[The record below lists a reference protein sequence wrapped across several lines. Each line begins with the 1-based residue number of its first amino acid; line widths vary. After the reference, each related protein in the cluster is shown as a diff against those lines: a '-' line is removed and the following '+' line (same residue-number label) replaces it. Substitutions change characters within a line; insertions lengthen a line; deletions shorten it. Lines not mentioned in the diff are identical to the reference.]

1 MDRWEVT
8 TVSAST
14 SATHRRHW
22 DALYDAK
29 GARQVSWFQLEPVVS
44 LALIDDLRLD
54 PREPVIDVGGGASML
69 VDRLLERGHTDVTV
83 LDVSAQALLLAQRRL
98 ADQADRVHWE
108 AADLLQW
115 TPQRRFVLW
124 HDRAVFHFLTHS
136 DEQARYRELAT
147 TSITSGGY
155 LILATFAADGPEQ
168 CSGLPVARY
177 RAEDLAEHFGTGFT
191 TVTTRREHHH
201 TPTGADQPFTW
212 LLARRTDE
220 NIQL

>member
-1 MDRWEVT
+1 M
-8 TVSAST
+8 SAST

-29 GARQVSWFQLEPVVS
+29 GARQVSWFQAEPVVS

-54 PREPVIDVGGGASML
+54 PIEPVIDVGGGASML

-83 LDVSAQALLLAQRRL
+83 LDVSAQALRLAQRRL

-124 HDRAVFHFLTHS
+124 HDRAVFHFLVDPADRAGYGAALRTGT
-136 DEQARYRELAT
+136 APGGLAVL
-147 TSITSGGY
+147 G
-155 LILATFAADGPEQ
+155 TFATDGPTR

-177 RAEDLAEHFGTGFT
+177 DPDRLRAAVAEASGEDWQLLRSA
-191 TVTTRREHHH
+191 REEHH
-201 TPTGADQPFTW
+201 TPAGGVQPFTW
-212 LLARRTDE
+212 VLLQRSA
-220 NIQL
+220 